1 MIFVGGDGPGLD
13 GGKAPES
20 EPKPFG
26 MEEGG
31 GGGGK
36 ARLWLRGCS
45 RDGLGGGELLETEK
59 TVRMRAPHHCR
70 IQEEDR
76 GRAGEGGGARR
87 HRWGLLA
94 SRRAQ
99 AVSSKRHQE
108 VELLRVVRQLRGG
121 KKEKGQG
128 LGDLQKS

>member
-26 MEEGG
+26 MEEGGG

-76 GRAGEGGGARR
+76 GRAGEGGG
-87 HRWGLLA
+87 GLAGTVGAFWPAGELKRCRQRDIRKSSSCA
-94 SRRAQ
+94 SCG
-99 AVSSKRHQE
+99 S
-108 VELLRVVRQLRGG
+108 
-121 KKEKGQG
+121 
-128 LGDLQKS
+128 

>member
-1 MIFVGGDGPGLD
+1 
-13 GGKAPES
+13 
-20 EPKPFG
+20 
-26 MEEGG
+26 ME

-76 GRAGEGGGARR
+76 GRAGEGGGGSQAPLGPSGQPASSSGVVKETSGSRALARR
-87 HRWGLLA
+87 A
-94 SRRAQ
+94 A
-99 AVSSKRHQE
+99 AKR
-108 VELLRVVRQLRGG
+108 G
-121 KKEKGQG
+121 KKGEGTRFGGFAKI
-128 LGDLQKS
+128 LK